1 MAGGSNVC
9 GCVVRCGQ
17 TRAAAA
23 RVNLSYPHGG
33 GVLMAFAMALNRED
47 DCKSDVREF
56 IASVLPSA
64 SSAVTCGGGLFEAV
78 RCPITLPRSC
88 AKRSRL

>member
-1 MAGGSNVC
+1 MWGLCVC

-23 RVNLSYPHGG
+23 RVYLASARG

-47 DCKSDVREF
+47 DCYDTREF
-56 IASVLPSA
+56 NSLVSYRALA
-64 SSAVTCGGGLFEAV
+64 
-78 RCPITLPRSC
+78 
-88 AKRSRL
+88 RL

>member
-1 MAGGSNVC
+1 MC

-33 GVLMAFAMALNRED
+33 GVLMAFAIALNRED
-47 DCKSDVREF
+47 DCIEMYAR
-56 IASVLPSA
+56 IQLASVLPSA
-64 SSAVTCGGGLFEAV
+64 SSAVTCGGGAF
-78 RCPITLPRSC
+78 
-88 AKRSRL
+88 

>member
-1 MAGGSNVC
+1 MC

-23 RVNLSYPHGG
+23 RVNLSHPHGG

-47 DCKSDVREF
+47 DCNEMYARISLVSYRTL
-56 IASVLPSA
+56 ASL
-64 SSAVTCGGGLFEAV
+64 
-78 RCPITLPRSC
+78 
-88 AKRSRL
+88 